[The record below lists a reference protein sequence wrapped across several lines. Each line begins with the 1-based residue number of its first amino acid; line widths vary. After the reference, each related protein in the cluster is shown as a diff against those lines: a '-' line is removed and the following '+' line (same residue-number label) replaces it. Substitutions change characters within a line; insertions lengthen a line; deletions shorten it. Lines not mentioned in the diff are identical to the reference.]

1 VVTLKADP
9 ESIDRYGDLVKRA
22 GEDLAA
28 GREHLV
34 KNGHAE
40 ASGGEVFTVAGD
52 WHRQTVEAAEQAFAM
67 DAQVAGSSAL
77 SLGLAADYYRYT
89 DRAAAVGLDNTV
101 PPTLC
106 PPVPVPTA
114 AGKPPF
120 GDARD
125 AKAHLH
131 EPVPGDFGFRAH
143 PFQALEALSPTAAVM
158 AAVKGIFHFDP
169 VEDIVSR
176 VLGDWEEL
184 AECGIVLQ
192 QLGALVED
200 VGANVGQGTAD
211 VQGVWAGNA
220 ASAAVTYFMKL
231 DASIDG
237 LAEPLA
243 KMGDAH
249 LQAAQSAWQT
259 AEALKGIVATLVDEA
274 VVVSAL
280 VTTGSIL
287 IETGVAPLITYGA
300 AAFELAEMYETYER
314 AMEAVHLLYNTVLA
328 LGGLVDEAITLI
340 AGLPELN
347 VMTDVYRHPSESTA
361 PEPPGR
367 GHNRMME

>member
-22 GEDLAA
+22 GEDLTA

-34 KNGHAE
+34 KNGHAD
-40 ASGGEVFTVAGD
+40 ASGGEVFKVAGD
-52 WHRQTVEAAEQAFAM
+52 WHRAAVTTVEQACAI

-114 AGKPPF
+114 VGKPPF
-120 GDARD
+120 GDAHD
-125 AKAHLH
+125 AKAHLD
-131 EPVPGDFGFRAH
+131 EPVAAGFGFRAH
-143 PFQALEALSPTAAVM
+143 PLQALETLSPSAAVM

-169 VEDIVSR
+169 IEDVVSR

-184 AECGIVLQ
+184 AECGIVLK
-192 QLGALVED
+192 QLAGLAED

-220 ASAAVTYFMKL
+220 ASAAITYFMKL

-237 LAEPLA
+237 LAEPLR
-243 KMGDAH
+243 KMGEAH
-249 LQAAQSAWQT
+249 LQAAQGAWET
-259 AEALKGIVATLVDEA
+259 AEALKGIVAALVDQAVFIGTLVTA
-274 VVVSAL
+274 
-280 VTTGSIL
+280 GSIL
-287 IETGVAPLITYGA
+287 VETGVAPLVTYGA
-300 AAFELAEMYETYER
+300 AAFELAEMYETYET
-314 AMEAVHLLYNTVLA
+314 AMKAVHLLYNTVLA
-328 LGGLVDEAITLI
+328 LGGLINEAIALI
-340 AGLPELN
+340 AGLPQLS
-347 VMTDVYRHPSESTA
+347 VATDAYRHPSESNA

-367 GHNRMME
+367 GHNRME